1 MNKFLSTI
9 FNISALLLVVLSI
22 WPGSLLGY
30 LFYRDWSQE
39 VVFHAN
45 SSLLTLNHFFAYLY
59 TSLLGFFVYLNNK
72 NFNKIVFGFFYL
84 SVILEAIQI
93 IIPNRSFEFVDLISN
108 ILGVIVAYCLIRIY
122 LLFNKI

>member
-1 MNKFLSTI
+1 MNKFLSNI
-9 FNISALLLVVLSI
+9 FNISALLLVVISI

-30 LFYRDWSQE
+30 LFHGDWSQE
-39 VVFHAN
+39 VVLYAN
-45 SSLLTLNHFFAYLY
+45 SSLLTFNHFFAYLY

-72 NFNKIVFGFFYL
+72 NFNKIALGFFCV
-84 SVILEAIQI
+84 SAILEAIHI
-93 IIPNRSFEFVDLISN
+93 IIPNRSFEFTDLISN